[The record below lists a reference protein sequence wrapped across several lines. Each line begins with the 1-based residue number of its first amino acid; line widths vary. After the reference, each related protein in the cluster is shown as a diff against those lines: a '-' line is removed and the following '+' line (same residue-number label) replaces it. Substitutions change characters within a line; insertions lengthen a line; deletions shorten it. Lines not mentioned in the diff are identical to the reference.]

1 MASFNLCYWS
11 WYVFDFTPAINGSA
25 QAKAAMGQ
33 INQQTLELL
42 LVDPTMGYVGLGV
55 SSIIWL
61 GAFVYS
67 KQLVSA
73 IWASHTTA
81 DEGDDL
87 LLAVSTLKLPFLTE
101 PKILRKVVYDP
112 ERNNFD
118 GSGETVQFTES
129 EIKSTANI
137 FAPGDLALSE
147 DKKKH
152 DAIVRFDGDFS
163 KLRGFVALKKEGE
176 NEEGGQL
183 GSLLKQKYL
192 MEISSADEVMP
203 NASPI
208 LMRSLVTLD
217 YPLRSVNKGEH
228 YGAKKSINI
237 PGSVLMKRK
246 TGRQRTDNQRPIS
259 QLEMARGTLNEAIK
273 RKQVSSKRT

>member
-1 MASFNLCYWS
+1 
-11 WYVFDFTPAINGSA
+11 
-25 QAKAAMGQ
+25 MGQ

-55 SSIIWL
+55 SSIIWI
-61 GAFVYS
+61 GAFFYS

-73 IWASHTTA
+73 IWASETTA
-81 DEGDDL
+81 GEGEEISF
-87 LLAVSTLKLPFLTE
+87 AVSTLKLPFLTQ
-101 PKILRKVVYDP
+101 PKVLRKVIYNP
-112 ERNNFD
+112 ESNDFD
-118 GSGETVQFTES
+118 GSGEKVKFIES

-163 KLRGFVALKKEGE
+163 RLRGFVALKEEGE
-176 NEEGGQL
+176 NDNGGPL
-183 GSLLKQKYL
+183 ASLLRQKYL

-203 NASPI
+203 NASPF
-208 LMRSLVTLD
+208 LMRSLVNKD
-217 YPLRSVNKGEH
+217 YPLRSVNEDKH
-228 YGAKKSINI
+228 FGAKKSINTT
-237 PGSVLMKRK
+237 GRMLVKKK
-246 TGRQRTDNQRPIS
+246 TGRQSTDNQRPIS

-273 RKQVSSKRT
+273 RKQKSSEKS